1 MPRDRQPFLAACVQ
15 MRSGVD
21 RRRNVEA
28 ASALIGEAA
37 GRGAKFIATPEVT
50 NVVDRNVER
59 MLAGLPEEA
68 GLEEIAVFQS
78 LAAKFRIWLLIGS
91 MAVKLADGR
100 GANRSYLFSPEG
112 VIAARYDK
120 LHMFDVA
127 LPNGETWKESRM
139 FEAGDA
145 AVIADTPLA
154 AFGLSI
160 CYDLRFPHLYR
171 ALAQAGAEVLAIPA
185 AFTKQTGEAHW
196 RTLVRA
202 RAIECGAYVIAPAQG
217 GRHEDGRD
225 TYGHSMIVGPWGEI
239 VAESE
244 GDEPGVILGEI
255 DPAKVAEARMRI
267 PNLALDRLIRFKR
280 SV

>member
-1 MPRDRQPFLAACVQ
+1 MPHDRKPFLAACVQ

-37 GRGAKFIATPEVT
+37 GKGAKFVATPEVT

-59 MLAGLPEEA
+59 MLACLPEEA
-68 GLEEIAVFQS
+68 GLEEIGAFQS
-78 LAAKFRIWLLIGS
+78 LAAKYRIWLLIGS
-91 MAVKLADGR
+91 MAVKLGAR
-100 GANRSYLFSPEG
+100 RAANRSYLFSPEG
-112 VIAARYDK
+112 AIAARYDK
-120 LHMFDVA
+120 LHMFDVQ
-127 LPNGETWKESRM
+127 LPHGETWKESKM
-139 FEAGDA
+139 FEAGEV
-145 AVIADTPLA
+145 AVVAETPLA
-154 AFGLSI
+154 VFGLSI

-171 ALAQAGAEVLAIPA
+171 ALARAGAEVLAIPA

-202 RAIECGAYVIAPAQG
+202 RAIECGAYVIAPSQG

-239 VAESE
+239 VAEAE
-244 GDEPGVILGEI
+244 GDEPGLIIGEI
-255 DPAKVAEARMRI
+255 DPAKVAEARARI
-267 PNLALDRLIRFKR
+267 PNLALERLIPVTR

>member
-1 MPRDRQPFLAACVQ
+1 MPRDRKPFLAACVQ

-28 ASALIGEAA
+28 ARALFGEAA
-37 GRGAKFIATPEVT
+37 GRGAKFVATPEVT
-50 NVVDRNVER
+50 NVVDRDVER

-68 GLEEIAVFQS
+68 GLEEIGAFQS
-78 LAAKFRIWLLIGS
+78 LAARLGIWLLIGS
-91 MAVKLADGR
+91 MAVKLANGR
-100 GANRSYLFSPEG
+100 AANRSYLFSPEG
-112 VIAARYDK
+112 AIAARYDK

-145 AVIADTPLA
+145 AVIAETPLA
-154 AFGLSI
+154 AVGLSI

-171 ALAQAGAEVLAIPA
+171 ALARAGAEVLAIPA
-185 AFTKQTGEAHW
+185 AFTRQTGEAHW
-196 RTLVRA
+196 RTLIRA

-239 VAESE
+239 VAEAE

-255 DPAKVAEARMRI
+255 DPGKVAEARTRI
-267 PNLALDRLIRFKR
+267 PNLALERRLEVKRF
-280 SV
+280 S

>member
-1 MPRDRQPFLAACVQ
+1 MPHDRKPFLAACVQ
-15 MRSGVD
+15 LRSGVE

-28 ASALIGEAA
+28 ACALIGEAA
-37 GRGAKFIATPEVT
+37 GKGAKFVATPEVT
-50 NVVDRNVER
+50 NVVDRNVDR

-68 GLEEIAVFQS
+68 GLEEIGAFQGV
-78 LAAKFRIWLLIGS
+78 AAKHKIWLLIGS
-91 MAVKLADGR
+91 MAVKLGERRA
-100 GANRSYLFSPEG
+100 ANRSYLFSPEG
-112 VIAARYDK
+112 AIAARYDK
-120 LHMFDVA
+120 LHMFDVE

-139 FEAGDA
+139 FEAGDV
-145 AVIADTPLA
+145 AVIAETPLA
-154 AFGLSI
+154 VFGLSI

-171 ALAQAGAEVLAIPA
+171 GLARAGAEVLAIPA

-196 RTLVRA
+196 RTLIRA

-239 VAESE
+239 VAEAP

-255 DPAKVAEARMRI
+255 DPAKVAEARTRI
-267 PNLALDRLIRFKR
+267 PNLALERLIKVSR
-280 SV
+280 SL